1 MRPFGRTIMM
11 TITARPYITR
21 RQSPTARSS
30 SGSAQS
36 STVPS
41 TEPVMEPMPPK
52 MTMMVYSVDL
62 VIRNILGWR

>member
-1 MRPFGRTIMM
+1 MM
-11 TITARPYITR
+11 MITARPYITS

-30 SGSAQS
+30 SGSAHS

-41 TEPVMEPMPPK
+41 TEPVMEPIPPK

-62 VIRNILGWR
+62 TIINILGWR